1 MRTTPLLGALLA
13 VLALTLPAGAEP
25 AAMHVAHEEISQAL
39 DELAGQL
46 HGLGTRWREHFR
58 YAEPRSERPLITL
71 MLRHREEL
79 GLSPEQVQG
88 LERLRAAFQR
98 EAIRRD
104 ADLRLAEMD
113 LATLLDTEPADL
125 AQVEAKLQEI
135 ERGRTELRLARIRTI
150 EQGKALLT
158 PEQRGKL
165 RTLLA
170 EPRPSRHM
178 SRPAKGVGA

>member
-1 MRTTPLLGALLA
+1 MP
-13 VLALTLPAGAEP
+13 
-25 AAMHVAHEEISQAL
+25 VAHEEISGAL

-58 YAEPRSERPLITL
+58 YVEPRGERPLITL

-79 GLSPEQVQG
+79 GLSPEQAQG
-88 LERLRAAFQR
+88 LERLRAGFQR
-98 EAIRRD
+98 EAIRRE

-125 AQVEAKLQEI
+125 AQVEAKLREI
-135 ERGRTELRLARIRTI
+135 ERERAELRLARIRTI

-158 PEQRGKL
+158 SEQRGKL

-170 EPRPSRHM
+170 EPRPPRHM
-178 SRPAKGVGA
+178 SGPTKERLG